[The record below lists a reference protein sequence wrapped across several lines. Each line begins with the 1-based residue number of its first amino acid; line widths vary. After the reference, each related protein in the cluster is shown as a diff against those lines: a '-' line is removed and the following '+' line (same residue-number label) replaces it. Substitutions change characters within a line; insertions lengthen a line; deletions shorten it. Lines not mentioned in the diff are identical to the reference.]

1 MIYLIDDNS
10 TEFTLTLLGLC
21 WSTEPAQDT
30 LHENNIVYSGGEDI
44 PILITKDE
52 QGEDL
57 FVLGYVDANKVVFPK
72 KDGKFE
78 KFIYVK
84 DLPNLM
90 KSLFNA
96 AIAKI

>member
-1 MIYLIDDNS
+1 M
-10 TEFTLTLLGLC
+10 
-21 WSTEPAQDT
+21 
-30 LHENNIVYSGGEDI
+30 
-44 PILITKDE
+44 
-52 QGEDL
+52 
-57 FVLGYVDANKVVFPK
+57 LGYVDANKVVFPK